1 MSFADG
7 KCACCADHAPVQTTS
22 CCGTAHGSC
31 AADEDNPRK
40 ELIFLAVCSVIYAAA
55 LISEERL
62 GAAFG
67 PWGLYAVFGVPYAL
81 CGFSVF
87 RAAVAAMRRGDVFNE
102 FTLMCGATVAALFL
116 GELGEAVGVMLFYRI
131 GEHVQE
137 RALSGSRRSIR
148 GLLASKPTT
157 ARVIEGEG
165 TVETAVESVIVGAV
179 VRVLPGEKIPLDGLV
194 LSGSSLVDTAPLT
207 GEPVPVEVRVDSF
220 VPAGAVNLEGALTV
234 RVTAPF
240 ADTHMARILEMV
252 EHAAARKSPTERFIT
267 RFARWYT
274 PAVTLA
280 AAATAVLPPLLLPG
294 AAWSDWTYRALVLL
308 VISCPCALLISIP
321 LGYFGGI
328 GAASRRGILV
338 KGGNVLDAM
347 LHVDTVIF
355 DKTGTLTKGVFEVA
369 AVEPRPGVD
378 PAHLLDAAVR
388 AEAHSNH
395 PAARSI
401 LAYAVANGLRDKVV
415 EAERSGASAK
425 EFPGMGLKVEEG
437 GRTFLA
443 GAARLLRQE
452 GLDPE
457 ETPAVGAVVYV
468 AENDRVLGR
477 IVVSDAIKPESR
489 EAVGRLKNM
498 GIRVHMLTGDN
509 ATAAA
514 YVAGETGLDGFDADL
529 MPEGKV
535 EAAQRLGD
543 PARTAFVG
551 DGINDAPILALS
563 RVGIA
568 MGGLGAEA
576 AVEAADAVILND
588 SPAKVSELAVLAR
601 KVRRVVRENIVLALG
616 VKLSFMALGVAGVAG
631 LWEAVFADVGVA
643 LLAVLNAVRTMRG

>member
-1 MSFADG
+1 MSSTC
-7 KCACCADHAPVQTTS
+7 KRCACCDGDDAPTPGHDHAEE
-22 CCGTAHGSC
+22 A
-31 AADEDNPRK
+31 ENPRR
-40 ELIFLAVCSVIYAAA
+40 ELIFLSFCAVIYAAA
-55 LISEERL
+55 LIFENRL
-62 GAAFG
+62 ENFSGEWVRYVIFG
-67 PWGLYAVFGVPYAL
+67 IPYAL
-81 CGFSVF
+81 CGYSVF
-87 RAAVAAMRRGDVFNE
+87 RQAFSAMRRGDIFNE
-102 FTLMCGATVAALFL
+102 FTLMCGATVAAVAL
-116 GELGEAVGVMLFYRI
+116 GQLGEAVGVMLFYRI
-131 GEHVQE
+131 GEYVQE
-137 RALSGSRRSIR
+137 RALSGSRKSIR
-148 GLLASKPTT
+148 GLLASKPTV
-157 ARVIEGEG
+157 ARVVDESGNTEMP
-165 TVETAVESVIVGAV
+165 VEAVAVGAV

-207 GEPVPVEVRVDSF
+207 GEPVPVEVRPDSF

-274 PAVTLA
+274 PAVTFA
-280 AAATAVLPPLLLPG
+280 AMAVAVIPPLVFPD
-294 AAWSDWTYRALVLL
+294 ATFAKWIYRALVLL

-347 LHVDTVIF
+347 LHVRTIIF

-369 AVEPRPGVD
+369 SVEPGPGVSEEQ
-378 PAHLLDAAVR
+378 LLKAAGW
-388 AEAHSNH
+388 AEIHSNH

-401 LAYAVANGLRDKVV
+401 ISYAAGRGMRDTLA
-415 EAERSGASAK
+415 EAEKAQAEAR
-425 EFPGMGLKVEEG
+425 EFPGMGLKVEAA

-443 GAARLLRQE
+443 GAARLLQQE
-452 GLDPE
+452 GLQPE
-457 ETPAVGAVVYV
+457 EAPAVGAVVYV
-468 AENDRVLGR
+468 AEDGRLLGR
-477 IVVSDAIKPESR
+477 IVVSDSIKPESR
-489 EAVGRLKNM
+489 PAVEQLRGM
-498 GIRVHMLTGDN
+498 GIRTHMLTGDN
-509 ATAAA
+509 AAAA
-514 YVAGETGLDGFDADL
+514 AFVAGETGLDGFTADL
-529 MPEGKV
+529 MPDGKV
-535 EAAQRLGD
+535 TVAHTLDD
-543 PARTAFVG
+543 PANIAFVG

-576 AVEAADAVILND
+576 AVEAADVVILND
-588 SPAKVSELAVLAR
+588 SPAKVPELVVISR
-601 KVRRVVRENIVLALG
+601 KVRGVVRENIVLALG

-643 LLAVLNAVRTMRG
+643 LLAVLNAVRTMRK